1 MANMKLQ
8 NERVIERNITV
19 RCDGFSYRVRLTM
32 SGARINE
39 TFDTLQDARAY
50 RDRMRADATTDP
62 THRLVLE
69 AKQKKSDSAKTTL
82 ATLLDRYLKDV
93 TPTKRGSQVEA
104 AKIGKLKR
112 YEIADLPVYLVNRDA
127 VRRFM
132 DAYGNVSIPSSSAA
146 PS

>member
-8 NERVIERNITV
+8 NERVVERNITV

-69 AKQKKSDSAKTTL
+69 AKQKKSDSAKT
-82 ATLLDRYLKDV
+82 
-93 TPTKRGSQVEA
+93 SS
-104 AKIGKLKR
+104 
-112 YEIADLPVYLVNRDA
+112 RD
-127 VRRFM
+127 
-132 DAYGNVSIPSSSAA
+132 P
-146 PS
+146 P